1 MIIERDKECLCRR
14 CKRVWYRRLVIFG
27 RETIFMV
34 KDKERDNKKDRVQ
47 KVKPFIKEIKA

>member
-34 KDKERDNKKDRVQ
+34 KDKDRSSKRDVIAEVR
-47 KVKPFIKEIKA
+47 A